1 MGNNL
6 AEQAYDHIRARLF
19 RGDWSPGTRL
29 ANRALAD
36 ALGISFTPVR
46 EALQRL
52 ASENLVDF
60 RPGAGAFVR
69 APDRRELAELYDL
82 RLVIEPYAARLAAR
96 HAVDFELDALD
107 ACNAGFGR
115 IRDALAARD
124 GDGPAA
130 ATAEGAELD
139 AWLDIEERFHRTVL
153 EAARNRWL
161 SKVGADLSFV
171 SRVFHPQR
179 GARGLVTAAIADE
192 TWRSHSE
199 LTACLRA
206 RREADAAD
214 WMARQIERGRDTVL
228 AYFDR
233 RPNP

>member
-1 MGNNL
+1 MTENL
-6 AEQAYDHIRARLF
+6 AEHAYGHIRAQLF
-19 RGDWSPGTRL
+19 RGRWSPGTRL

-36 ALGISFTPVR
+36 ELGISFTPVR

-69 APDRRELAELYDL
+69 TPDRRELAELYEL

-96 HAVDFELDALD
+96 HAADYELDTID
-107 ACNAGFGR
+107 GCNAGFAR
-115 IRDALAARD
+115 IRDALAAR
-124 GDGPAA
+124 GDA
-130 ATAEGAELD
+130 ATAAGPELD
-139 AWLDIEERFHRTVL
+139 AWLDLEERFHRTVL

-171 SRVFHPQR
+171 SRAFHPQR
-179 GARGLVTAAIADE
+179 GAEGLVTAAVADE
-192 TWRSHSE
+192 TWHSHCE
-199 LTACLRA
+199 LAACLRD
-206 RREADAAD
+206 RSEGEAAA

-233 RPNP
+233 CGSK